1 MVDGHFTQEKDLLF
15 ATVDSARKYVEILYA
30 AVSLF
35 YPYLQFLL

>member
-1 MVDGHFTQEKDLLF
+1 MDILPKKKSTF
-15 ATVDSARKYVEILYA
+15 ATVGSARKYVEILYA